1 MVHVSPMPAYD
12 AVDVGASSGSSLL
25 PREALVH
32 LDALYRL
39 ARHLTGN
46 DDDAQDLVQE
56 AFARALGKHAQFE
69 PGGNVRAWLFR
80 IMRNLYI
87 DTWRRAKGRPERER
101 LGDDEPPDV
110 AGPDREVLRGDE
122 ELERLRSVVAEDI
135 EAALRKLPVDAQTI
149 VLLDLEG
156 LTYEELAEVLGCNIG
171 TVRSRL
177 SRARARLRELL
188 SDYAR

>member
-1 MVHVSPMPAYD
+1 MPAYD
-12 AVDVGASSGSSLL
+12 AVDVGAPSDPLPL
-25 PREALVH
+25 PREALSH

-56 AFARALGKHAQFE
+56 TFARVLGKQAQFVA
-69 PGGNVRAWLFR
+69 GSNVRAWIFR
-80 IMRNLYI
+80 ILRNLYI
-87 DTWRRAKGRPERER
+87 DGWRRAKGRPERQH
-101 LGDDEPPDV
+101 LGDDEPADAP
-110 AGPDREVLRGDE
+110 GPGRDVLRGDE
-122 ELERLRSVVAEDI
+122 ELERLRGIVAEDI
-135 EAALRKLPVDAQTI
+135 EAALRELSVDARTI

-156 LTYEELAEVLGCNIG
+156 LTYEELAEVLGCNVG

-177 SRARARLRELL
+177 SRARSRLRELL